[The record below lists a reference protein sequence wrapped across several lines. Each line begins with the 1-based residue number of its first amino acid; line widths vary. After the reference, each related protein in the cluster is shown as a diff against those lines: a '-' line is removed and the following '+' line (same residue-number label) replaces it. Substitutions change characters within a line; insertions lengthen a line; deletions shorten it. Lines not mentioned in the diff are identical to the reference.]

1 MTSWRKS
8 STEEQGVEG
17 HADTGEG
24 DVRREPLADAGKLP
38 EGPQRTRLVAVKER
52 RPEGADVGAGADEE
66 EDHGEEGLEVEE
78 RGHLSE
84 GTNRQ

>member
-1 MTSWRKS
+1 M
-8 STEEQGVEG
+8 EG

-24 DVRREPLADAGKLP
+24 DVGGEPLADAGKLP
-38 EGPQRTRLVAVKER
+38 EGAQRARLVAVEQGG
-52 RPEGADVGAGADEE
+52 PEGADVGAGADEE